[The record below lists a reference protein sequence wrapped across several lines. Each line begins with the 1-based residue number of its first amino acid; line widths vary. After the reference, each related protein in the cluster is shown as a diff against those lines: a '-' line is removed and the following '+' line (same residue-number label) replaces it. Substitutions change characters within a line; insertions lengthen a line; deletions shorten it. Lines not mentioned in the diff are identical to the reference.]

1 MGKSILQ
8 PEGRSCAIRSVRRRN
23 SNGGWAG
30 AVRKASRHGLVVA
43 RMASATLPGPDTGM
57 KRARVNE
64 LNEDPAVAIDCPL
77 PERLLLKTETAV
89 VGRDQGFLPSLLI
102 LHTGAI
108 MRRYADTTLVAIA
121 IALAW

>member
-43 RMASATLPGPDTGM
+43 RVASATLPGPDTGK
-57 KRARVNE
+57 KRARVNG

-77 PERLLLKTETAV
+77 PERLLLKTETTAV

-102 LHTGAI
+102 LHTG
-108 MRRYADTTLVAIA
+108 TTM
-121 IALAW
+121 